1 MTALVTL
8 LVGIVR
14 TALYVLNLAMLAR
27 AILSWFPL
35 DEESRIVGIL
45 LLLTEPFVYPIR
57 AILDRFD
64 TFRNSPIDFSF
75 TISAM
80 LILLLTIFI

>member
-1 MTALVTL
+1 MTAVVTL

-64 TFRNSPIDFSF
+64 AFRNSPIDFSF